1 MISQDKEELHYLLD
15 ELRRGGGVMAN
26 GTSEEDITSGPLL
39 RYMCVN
45 MHTIKVETLE
55 ATSTESL

>member
-26 GTSEEDITSGPLL
+26 GTSEEDITKWPIAKVHVHVH
-39 RYMCVN
+39 VN
-45 MHTIKVETLE
+45 
-55 ATSTESL
+55 S